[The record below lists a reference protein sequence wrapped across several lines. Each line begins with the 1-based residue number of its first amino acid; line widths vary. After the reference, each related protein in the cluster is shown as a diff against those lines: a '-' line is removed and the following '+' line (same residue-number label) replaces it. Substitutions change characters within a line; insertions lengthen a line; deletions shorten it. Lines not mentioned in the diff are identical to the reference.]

1 MRVENCATLIPS
13 RCNDL
18 LSEVSEVKKFLL
30 KRYMRY
36 TETLELE
43 AESWDEAKKAFENG
57 TEFDRIFD
65 DTAYD
70 ESMEFL
76 GDIEST

>member
-1 MRVENCATLIPS
+1 M
-13 RCNDL
+13 
-18 LSEVSEVKKFLL
+18 KKFLL

-57 TEFDRIFD
+57 TEFDRILD

>member
-1 MRVENCATLIPS
+1 M
-13 RCNDL
+13 
-18 LSEVSEVKKFLL
+18 K
-30 KRYMRY
+30 Y

-43 AESWDEAKKAFENG
+43 AESWEEAKKAFEDG
-57 TEFDRIFD
+57 TEFDRVHD
-65 DTAYD
+65 DTAID